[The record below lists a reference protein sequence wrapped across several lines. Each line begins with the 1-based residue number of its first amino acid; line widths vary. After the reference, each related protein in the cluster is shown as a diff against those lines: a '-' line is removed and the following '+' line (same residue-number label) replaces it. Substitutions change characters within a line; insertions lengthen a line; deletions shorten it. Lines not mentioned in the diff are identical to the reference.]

1 MACARDVE
9 FGKTWYVVLVVLKP
23 GQKALSPP
31 DPRRQVRIVQA
42 VRSERSNRLVSMFL
56 QKTSGCLAGD
66 QALARG
72 AWAEA
77 REAFEAALTI
87 AEAPEALEGLASAAW
102 WLDLG
107 ELVFDTRERAYRL
120 YLARKDYRASAR
132 VAVWLAWD
140 YWAFRGENAVANGYL
155 QRARRLLEGE
165 PDCPER
171 AWLEVREASL
181 SLLKDGDPERAH
193 ALASEG
199 VRIAQQVGS
208 IDLEMLGR
216 AVQGMALVASGSVT
230 AGMGHLDEVNAAIIA
245 GELKDWIAIGLS
257 CCYMI
262 AACDRVRDYE
272 RAVQWCTR
280 LRDAC
285 AKWGLRPL
293 FAVCRT
299 QYACI
304 CLWRGSWFEAEQE
317 LLSAGAELAASRPA
331 MTAEALVHLAELRRR
346 QGRLVEAVE
355 LLEKIP
361 QHGIALLV
369 GAELA
374 FDRGDPRAAAE
385 QALRYLRQVPL
396 TNRTERVAGL
406 DLLVR
411 ALTGLGETDAAK
423 TALAELSNI
432 CAIVNTTA
440 LRAAVSFAAGYVAF
454 GDGEPDEAR
463 RQFED
468 AVDLFLQTDAPYE
481 VARSRIQLARAL
493 AELGR
498 REAASEEARRAIASL
513 SELKAELELARA
525 HTVLGSLAGAPG
537 NPRLPTAP
545 GVPNG
550 PLTKRELDVL
560 GLVAEGLSNQVIAE
574 RLFVSE
580 HTIHRHLANILNKL
594 SVSTRAAAVAQAAR
608 RGLLA

>member
-1 MACARDVE
+1 
-9 FGKTWYVVLVVLKP
+9 
-23 GQKALSPP
+23 
-31 DPRRQVRIVQA
+31 
-42 VRSERSNRLVSMFL
+42 MFL
-56 QKTSGCLAGD
+56 QKPSGCLAGD
-66 QALARG
+66 EALARG

-77 REAFEAALTI
+77 REAFEAALNI
-87 AEAPEALEGLASAAW
+87 AEAPEALEGLGNAAW
-102 WLDLG
+102 WLDLSD
-107 ELVFDTRERAYRL
+107 LVFNARERAYRL
-120 YLARKDYRASAR
+120 YLAREERRASAR

-155 QRARRLLEGE
+155 QRARRLLQGE

-171 AWLEVREASL
+171 AWLELREASL
-181 SLLKDGDPERAH
+181 CLLKDGDPERAH
-193 ALASEG
+193 ILATEG
-199 VRIAQQVGS
+199 VRIARQVANT
-208 IDLEMLGR
+208 DLEMLGR
-216 AVQGMALVASGSVT
+216 AVQGLALVASGAVT
-230 AGMGHLDEVNAAIIA
+230 EGMGHLDEVNAAIIS
-245 GELKDWIAIGLS
+245 GELNDWVVMGLS

-280 LRDAC
+280 LKHSC

-304 CLWRGSWFEAEQE
+304 CLWRGAWFEAEQE
-317 LLSAGAELAASRPA
+317 LLSASAELAASRPA

-346 QGRLVEAVE
+346 QGRLVEAVD
-355 LLEKIP
+355 LLDKIP
-361 QHGIALLV
+361 QHGAALLV

-374 FDRGDPRAAAE
+374 FDRGDPRAASE
-385 QALRYLRQVPL
+385 QALRYLRQVPM
-396 TNRTERVAGL
+396 TNRTERVPGL

-411 ALTGLGETDAAK
+411 ALTALGDTAGAK

-432 CAIVNTTA
+432 CAIVDTVA

-463 RQFED
+463 RHFED
-468 AVDLFLQTDAPYE
+468 AVDLFLQSDAPFE

-498 REAASEEARRAIASL
+498 SEAAAQEVGRAIGAL

-525 HTVLGSLAGAPG
+525 HTLIGSLAGTPG
-537 NPRLPTAP
+537 NPPLPSMP
-545 GVPNG
+545 KVSNG
-550 PLTKRELDVL
+550 PLTKRELEIL
-560 GLVAEGLSNQVIAE
+560 RLVAEGLSNQIIAG

-594 SVSTRAAAVAQAAR
+594 SVSTRAAAVAQAVR